1 MKYYVFIISSRND
14 PLYEQFDNMR
24 RKQMK
29 ALSVQYKFLL
39 NGELPE
45 GYCLAD
51 DEELSPDASFTPG
64 MFMKFY
70 NACKL
75 LDSDY
80 DFIIRVNSSTFIN
93 FFGIP
98 SFLAHLPK
106 EKCRAGYPLTF
117 YHDKH
122 RLFIAGY
129 AMVFSKDVINYLVT
143 DMSLEQSVIYNSPDD
158 CSLSV
163 VTDEYCQH
171 LIWNLANYLEFFQED
186 KLDFTCIKQNTL
198 FFRVKNSDRII
209 NDLFVWRTLH
219 DIIYQSFI
227 N

>member
-14 PLYEQFDNMR
+14 PLYEQFDTIR
-24 RKQMK
+24 REQMK
-29 ALSVQYKFLL
+29 ALGIQYKFLL

-45 GYCLAD
+45 GYILKD
-51 DEELSPDASFTPG
+51 DEELFRDASFTPG

-70 NACKL
+70 QACKNL
-75 LDSDY
+75 NPDY

-93 FFGIP
+93 FLGLVP
-98 SFLAHLPK
+98 FLETLPK
-106 EKCRAGYPLTF
+106 EKCRVGYPLTF

-129 AMVFSKDVINYLVT
+129 LMIFSRDVINYLINEV
-143 DMSLEQSVIYNSPDD
+143 SLDQQVIYNSPDD

-171 LIWNLANYLEFFQED
+171 LIWNFTNYLEFFQED
-186 KLDFTCIKQNTL
+186 KLDFTCIKPNTL
-198 FFRVKNSDRII
+198 FFRIKNSDRVT
-209 NDLFVWRTLH
+209 NDLFVWQTLH
-219 DIIYQSFI
+219 DTIYKNCIS
-227 N
+227 

>member
-1 MKYYVFIISSRND
+1 MKYYVFIITSRND
-14 PLYEQFDNMR
+14 PLYEQFDTMR
-24 RKQMK
+24 RQQMK
-29 ALSVQYKFLL
+29 ALGVRYKFLL

-70 NACKL
+70 NACKAL
-75 LDSDY
+75 EEEY
-80 DFIIRVNSSTFIN
+80 DFIVRVNSSTFIN
-93 FFGIP
+93 FIGVS
-98 SFLAHLPK
+98 SFLSTLPR
-106 EKCRAGYPLTF
+106 EKCRVGYPLTF

-129 AMVFSKDVINYLVT
+129 IMIFSKDVINYLINDV
-143 DMSLEQSVIYNSPDD
+143 SLDQSVIHDSPDD

-171 LIWNLANYLEFFQED
+171 LIWNFTNYLEFFQED
-186 KLDFTCIKQNTL
+186 KLDFTCIKPNTL
-198 FFRVKNSDRII
+198 FFRIKNSDRIL
-209 NDLFVWRTLH
+209 NDLFVWQTLH
-219 DIIYQSFI
+219 NIIYKDYI
-227 N
+227 